1 MPGPLSRLLRR
12 EPEIEL
18 RMLTANTRELL
29 SLLDQGELDFA
40 IVEGNFDRQFY
51 EGLAYCTQRFLPVC
65 APGYPFPRP
74 VRTMEDLLDVH
85 LLARE
90 PGSGTRSVLER
101 VLEAHNLAIQNFHRL
116 TELGS
121 LNLIKNLACAG
132 VGVTF
137 LYQPVVQQELQ
148 QGLLQEIP
156 LEEGPF
162 CHDFTFLWRRGS
174 AFAGEYR
181 AMFQLLRQ

>member
-1 MPGPLSRLLRR
+1 MAPPWAFS
-12 EPEIEL
+12 
-18 RMLTANTRELL
+18 A
-29 SLLDQGELDFA
+29 FA
-40 IVEGNFDRQFY
+40 IV
-51 EGLAYCTQRFLPVC
+51 CT
-65 APGYPFPRP
+65 
-74 VRTMEDLLDVH
+74 T
-85 LLARE
+85 
-90 PGSGTRSVLER
+90 
-101 VLEAHNLAIQNFHRL
+101 
-116 TELGS
+116 
-121 LNLIKNLACAG
+121 CAG